1 MGVRKLRCGMQFVP
15 INLYVTVDI
24 VNLLQA
30 RTHAPAYR
38 KAHSHGLTAGRSYPK
53 PSLPAHCGECSV
65 T

>member
-1 MGVRKLRCGMQFVP
+1 VGKLRCGMQFVP

-38 KAHSHGLTAGRSYPK
+38 NAHSHGLTAGSVGLPDRAHARSRSIP
-53 PSLPAHCGECSV
+53 
-65 T
+65 